1 MHIRF
6 NLQINFPACLQAWK
20 RGLIF
25 KLKTCPISPSCLWVF
40 FCQTQK
46 YEMFCT
52 AQDGIQHKNPVI
64 FSWMLPI
71 VCESFAKY
79 RQTGWLV
86 WQVLKKH
93 GVAGSR
99 LASVWGSSRRLWT
112 KKPRNKCK
120 AESKY
125 KIVVQKKLIMQH
137 FSSKTF
143 LLYLRLKILML

>member
-1 MHIRF
+1 M
-6 NLQINFPACLQAWK
+6 PV
-20 RGLIF
+20 G
-25 KLKTCPISPSCLWVF
+25 P

-52 AQDGIQHKNPVI
+52 AQDGIQHKNPRNFGEKNPNNPVI

-99 LASVWGSSRRLWT
+99 LALV
-112 KKPRNKCK
+112 
-120 AESKY
+120 
-125 KIVVQKKLIMQH
+125 
-137 FSSKTF
+137 
-143 LLYLRLKILML
+143 